1 MRGRATP
8 LPSAQAVSDRDGR
21 PILLPL
27 VRAFVIVIVNGAA
40 VAALVSAVVVSAV
53 VMVVV
58 MVEEGGE
65 GEQLPP

>member
-1 MRGRATP
+1 MSSVSEGGNA
-8 LPSAQAVSDRDGR
+8 SA
-21 PILLPL
+21 I
-27 VRAFVIVIVNGAA
+27 VRADIVNGAA